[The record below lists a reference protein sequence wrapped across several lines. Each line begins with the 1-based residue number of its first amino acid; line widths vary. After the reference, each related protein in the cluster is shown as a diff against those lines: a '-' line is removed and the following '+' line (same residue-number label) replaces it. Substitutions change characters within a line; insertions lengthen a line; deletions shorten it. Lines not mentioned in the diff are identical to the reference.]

1 MKGRHG
7 KVLNNTTV
15 ILFSRCQTYWDQV
28 VCKGVVPQCRQS
40 QSEPRYHKHFILRKK
55 NIDLFV
61 FIVSSFRTNSSI
73 PFFFIFTNTSYKK
86 SIPIFH
92 FTASSFCTNFI
103 HTYFFH
109 ILSFFTH
116 FILINFFSFYFIFFT
131 HFIHPHFFH
140 LLYHFSNQFHSYF
153 LFLFYHL
160 FPHFIRTYTN
170 CPHSYIISLTFSTVP
185 FKNVLSKFIYI
196 FFSFHSC
203 SLEILEMSF

>member
-109 ILSFFTH
+109 ILSFFLPISFVLIFFH
-116 FILINFFSFYFIFFT
+116 FTSSFLPISSIPIFFIYCIIFLTNFIHIFCFYFI
-131 HFIHPHFFH
+131 
-140 LLYHFSNQFHSYF
+140 
-153 LFLFYHL
+153 
-160 FPHFIRTYTN
+160 
-170 CPHSYIISLTFSTVP
+170 
-185 FKNVLSKFIYI
+185 I
-196 FFSFHSC
+196 FFPISSVPIPTVHIHISFP
-203 SLEILEMSF
+203 